1 MAPLILL
8 SKRNLNGG
16 MKMYKTFEGTM
27 ITGAS
32 DDLIEIEGELVE
44 EFDCFNCKNGTLAC
58 SDGTLLTV
66 DYDKDGLWRFG
77 IRFKGS
83 LFDKKEE
90 GSVDEDTNDKV
101 FFKPGMK
108 WIVFHEEASVAVR

>member
-1 MAPLILL
+1 M
-8 SKRNLNGG
+8 SK
-16 MKMYKTFEGTM
+16 KFEGIM

-32 DDLIEIEGELVE
+32 DDLIEIEGEIVE
-44 EFDCFNCKNGTLAC
+44 EFNCFDCRRGTLAC

-66 DYDKDGLWRFG
+66 DYDKDGLWRFE

-83 LFDKKEE
+83 LFEAKEE
-90 GSVDEDTNDKV
+90 GCVDEDTNDKV

-108 WIVFHEEASVAVR
+108 WVVFHEEALVAIR